1 MTLETLLEPGLERK
15 AINDL
20 ADYCLCIAKNM
31 EEQTE
36 QTNAVLLDE
45 VHRSCMACAKAGEY
59 QTWFSPGNNQCDDI
73 TNTMKHTAL
82 GNDGSPVK
90 YQQFDLATELGY
102 LSYAVV
108 FELFV
113 YVNIKVSQDPALLRS
128 SDKLPVLHAMHCGD
142 PLDLLERFSNP
153 LWHQLLRT
161 LFAQGADLNFK
172 YRGKSA
178 WR

>member
-1 MTLETLLEPGLERK
+1 MTLKTLLEPGLERR

-36 QTNAVLLDE
+36 RTNAVLVDE
-45 VHRSCMACAKAGEY
+45 VHRSCMACAKAGGY

-73 TNTMKHTAL
+73 INTMKHTAL
-82 GNDGSPVK
+82 GNDGNPVK
-90 YQQFDLATELGY
+90 YQQFDLATELEY

-108 FELFV
+108 FELFL

-142 PLDLLERFSNP
+142 LLDLMERFSNP
-153 LWHQLLRT
+153 LWHRLLRT
-161 LFAQGADLNFK
+161 LFAQGADPNFE